1 MTARRLAKFYKIDVR
16 SAHYHD
22 EGNWYWNL
30 QEFPGAYFDP
40 QGCKVFETEED
51 YRFCGL
57 LHLSI
62 GPRNTGIRHKD
73 AGMSISDVPGYRKL
87 DPPPGSL
94 WRRTRRPKSAQ

>member
-1 MTARRLAKFYKIDVR
+1 MTARGLARFYKIDVR
-16 SAHYHD
+16 NAYYHSD
-22 EGNWYWNL
+22 GNWYWNL
-30 QEFPGAYFDP
+30 KEFPGAYFGP
-40 QGCKVFETEED
+40 NGCKVFDTEEE

-73 AGMSISDVPGYRKL
+73 VGMSISDVPGYKKL

-94 WRRTRRPKSAQ
+94 RAQRRRTKSVR